1 MVQTAVTIS
10 GDKLVQILTKFCNW
24 RKKFVDHSD
33 NYCLLFSVSYM
44 QYSIIRTKHFDLY
57 RAIAV
62 IHTMEEFINFYYIS
76 PKSSKF

>member
-44 QYSIIRTKHFDLY
+44 QYRELNILTCIEQLLSYTPWRSL
-57 RAIAV
+57 
-62 IHTMEEFINFYYIS
+62 
-76 PKSSKF
+76 